1 MSGHQRISAT
11 LSAILIVIG
20 IVMVVT
26 AVSGGGGPLSYGVVV
41 GVLFTLAGAARLWLA
56 TKGGRR

>member
-1 MSGHQRISAT
+1 MNAHQRISAA
-11 LSAILIVIG
+11 LSATLIVIG

-41 GVLFTLAGAARLWLA
+41 GVLFALAGAARLWLA
-56 TKGGRR
+56 TRGSRR

>member
-1 MSGHQRISAT
+1 MNAHQRISAV

-20 IVMVVT
+20 IVMVAT

>member
-1 MSGHQRISAT
+1 MNAHQRISAV

>member
-1 MSGHQRISAT
+1 MNTHQRLSAV

-20 IVMVVT
+20 ITMVVT
-26 AVSGGGGPLSYGVVV
+26 ALAGGGGPFSYGVVV

-56 TKGGRR
+56 TRGLR